1 MSKQGRVH
9 PMIRENH
16 ELRAVGPKHAA
27 VKANNVHHDKTKHKE
42 TTRRSSSEN
51 WNVIQKE
58 VDALSRWRNYRKS
71 MRLHHSSLR
80 SDGPGPKEDYVNLNN
95 SNSNKGVA
103 RQTSTLDSDVEGLG
117 AEDLAMLDTQGYVK
131 PLTLVDNGKSTAPSV
146 SSSRALI
153 VYFAKLAKL
162 SRESEQELDF
172 HFIEGLLDAG
182 ADINFTDRHGQS
194 IMHEVARIWHVD
206 VAQFLVENGGDVNI
220 ADNFG
225 RTPLHVAAAVDY
237 PEMIEFLVNNKGLI
251 NQHFAS

>member
-16 ELRAVGPKHAA
+16 ELESQGTFRSNHNPTQMNHRVS
-27 VKANNVHHDKTKHKE
+27 T
-42 TTRRSSSEN
+42 TTRPRASSTEN

-58 VDALSRWRNYRKS
+58 VKTLSRWKHYKKS
-71 MRLHHSSLR
+71 MRFARSTDSQR
-80 SDGPGPKEDYVNLNN
+80 SDGPGPKEDCINRQRVGRGF
-95 SNSNKGVA
+95 S

-117 AEDLAMLDTQGYVK
+117 ADERAMLDTQGYVK
-131 PLTLVDNGKSTAPSV
+131 LLPLVDSGKPIAASI

-153 VYFAKLAKL
+153 VYFAKLAKM
-162 SRESEQELDF
+162 STETEQEIDF
-172 HFIEGLLDAG
+172 HFVEELLIAG

-206 VAQFLVENGGDVNI
+206 VAQFLVENGGDVNK
-220 ADNFG
+220 ADHFG

-237 PEMIEFLVNNKGLI
+237 PEMVEFLVNNKG
-251 NQHFAS
+251 